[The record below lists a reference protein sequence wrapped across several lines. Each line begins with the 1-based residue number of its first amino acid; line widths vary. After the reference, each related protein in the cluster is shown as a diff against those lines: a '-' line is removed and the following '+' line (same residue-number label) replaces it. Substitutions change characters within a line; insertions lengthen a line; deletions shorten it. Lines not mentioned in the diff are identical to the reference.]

1 MSKLIEASSTIEQ
14 DLQTSDQP
22 VLVDF
27 FATWCGPCQQLT
39 PVLEQVA
46 ETVDGKARVMKV
58 DVDQH
63 QDFASKHN
71 IMGVPTVMLF
81 NKGEVVN
88 KWVGIQG
95 EDTYVSAINAL

>member
-1 MSKLIEASSTIEQ
+1 MSKVIEAGQTIEQ
-14 DLQTSDQP
+14 DISNADQP

-39 PVLEQVA
+39 PIMEKLAGEL
-46 ETVDGKARVMKV
+46 DGKAQVMKV
-58 DVDQH
+58 DVDVH

-88 KWVGIQG
+88 KWVGVQG
-95 EDTYVSAINAL
+95 EDTYRSAVEAL